1 MNIKRPLFSM
11 LGLVLLVLGISMVF
25 PLLLGLFDGTQEAW
39 SFAWIGGI
47 GVFCGFAMFKAF
59 QSEEEIE
66 ARDAYLLVALSWTLA
81 GAFGAIPFL
90 TFRAIGSFWPAF
102 FETISGFTTTGS
114 TVFGDVESL
123 PRCLLLWRSMT
134 QWLGGMG
141 IVVLF
146 VALLSFFGNSGL
158 KMYRAE
164 STGPI
169 KEKVVPRI
177 RQTAKI
183 LWQTYVIITLF
194 QIIILWMLGM
204 PLFDSVCHTFCTVAT
219 GGFSIK
225 NNSLAF
231 YDSPAIHW
239 ASAFFM
245 AMCGVSFGLYYQ
257 AYKRRSLKVFWQSGE
272 FRLYASIMF
281 LASTVCAVILW
292 HKGLPFQQALLDGAF
307 QVSSI
312 MTTTGFVT
320 EDFDLWPVVL
330 QLILLLIMF
339 VGGCAGSTGGG
350 IKVGRFL
357 IIWKSMKTQFIKILH
372 PRAVVVTKVDGRPI
386 PTDIVAVTLVFFF
399 LYMLA
404 TALGTFWLAF
414 LGLDL
419 VTAFSA
425 ALTAISNVGPGLSL
439 VGPTR
444 NFAFLPDSGLNVLSF
459 LMVAGRLE
467 LYTVI
472 LLFTREFW
480 AEG

>member
-1 MNIKRPLFSM
+1 MKVNRQLFSM
-11 LGLVLLVLGISMVF
+11 LGLVLLVLGVSMVF
-25 PLLLGLFDGTQEAW
+25 PLLLGIFDGTREAW
-39 SFAWIGGI
+39 SFAWIGGA
-47 GVFCGFAMFKAF
+47 GTVCGFAMFKFF
-59 QSEEEIE
+59 QAEEEIE

-90 TFRAIGSFWPAF
+90 TFHALDSFWAAF

-114 TVFGDVESL
+114 SVFGDVESL

-183 LWQTYVIITLF
+183 LWQTYVMITVF
-194 QIIILWMLGM
+194 QVIVLWALGM
-204 PLFDSVCHTFCTVAT
+204 PLFDSICHTFCTVAT

-231 YDSPAIHW
+231 YDSSAIHW
-239 ASAFFM
+239 AATFFM

-257 AYKRRSLKVFWQSGE
+257 AYRRRSVKIFWHSGE
-272 FRLYASIMF
+272 FRLYTGIMF
-281 LASTVCAVILW
+281 LSSVICALILW
-292 HKGLPFQQALLDGAF
+292 RNGTSFEKALLDGAF
-307 QVSSI
+307 QVTSI
-312 MTTTGFVT
+312 MTTTGFMT
-320 EDFDLWPVVL
+320 KDYALWPAGL
-330 QLILLLIMF
+330 QLILLLVMF

-357 IIWKSMKTQFIKILH
+357 IIWKSMKAQFIKILH

-386 PTDIVAVTLVFFF
+386 PQDVVAVTLIFFF
-399 LYMLA
+399 LYMAA
-404 TALGTFWLAF
+404 TAFGTLWLAF

-419 VTAFSA
+419 VSAFSA

-444 NFAFLPDSGLNVLSF
+444 NFGFLPDSALNILSF

-472 LLFTREFW
+472 LLFTHEYW
-480 AEG
+480 AEA